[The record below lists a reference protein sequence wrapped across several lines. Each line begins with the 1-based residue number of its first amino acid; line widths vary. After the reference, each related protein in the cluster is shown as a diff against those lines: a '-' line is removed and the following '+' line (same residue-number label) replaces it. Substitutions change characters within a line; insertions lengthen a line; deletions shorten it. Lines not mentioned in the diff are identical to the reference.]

1 MLKMFPVDVPSHDI
15 VECVPERAF
24 FAEVHRSLHTI
35 SLSGS
40 IKIHFVLLQRSSL
53 WAPIILP
60 CWTWYVEYFNMRLQS
75 SLACS
80 EWAVWTVEQ
89 NFALK
94 DFPVYIA
101 EVILVA
107 WVVFGRKG
115 ALCAAKWLWSVFL
128 CFRVW
133 WIPCADIKALSPLYK
148 LIIRAKLF
156 EFLCCLLAELQSNI
170 SKCFF
175 HLFPGSPD
183 SCKVIY
189 WELIHLSLWCMWRL
203 ASHKEPHCM
212 NV

>member
-1 MLKMFPVDVPSHDI
+1 MLKMFPVDVPSHNI

-128 CFRVW
+128 KEIREKNNIIKINTAIWAYTFEKTLNMIYLCFRVW

-156 EFLCCLLAELQSNI
+156 EFLWKNSRE
-170 SKCFF
+170 
-175 HLFPGSPD
+175 
-183 SCKVIY
+183 
-189 WELIHLSLWCMWRL
+189 
-203 ASHKEPHCM
+203 
-212 NV
+212 